1 MEKGK
6 DTVLIVMA
14 AGEASRMGR
23 PKQILPVNGVPL
35 IDYQLPRWQKLFT
48 PPPVIVTGAH
58 AREVRA
64 ASRAQLVRWVHHP
77 GWEAGLGSSIA
88 TAVGYVRDA
97 FPSAGACLLVLLDQ
111 VFVGPA
117 HLMRLLEAGSENP
130 ESIIASSFDQSAG
143 PPVLFP
149 RKFWPD
155 LLDLDPR
162 KGAAVLFRMYPDQLF
177 RVPVPSAAFDLDTP
191 ADYDLFRRLLN
202 GSGPD

>member
-1 MEKGK
+1 MEKEK
-6 DTVLIVMA
+6 QTVLIVLA

-23 PKQILPVNGVPL
+23 PKQVLPVNGVPL
-35 IDYQLPRWQKLFT
+35 IDYQLSRWRKLFM

-64 ASRAQLVRWVHHP
+64 ASRIQMVHWVHNHA
-77 GWEAGLGSSIA
+77 WEAGLGSSIA
-88 TAVGYVRDA
+88 TAIGHVRDA
-97 FPSAGACLLVLLDQ
+97 FPLAGACLLVLLDQ
-111 VFVGPA
+111 VFIGPA
-117 HLMRLLEAGSENP
+117 HLIKLLQAGSEEP

-162 KGAAVLFRMYPDQLF
+162 KGAAVLFRKYPDQLF

-191 ADYDLFRRLLN
+191 MDYEAFLRLLN